1 VKGFAKVISY
11 DGRDPEGNSSLSADM
26 WSLYS
31 SENHYS
37 TKRTAS
43 YLMGTALTD
52 NCLRPLGPSEQ
63 YFWFSNQNSAK
74 HFVIAAEITG
84 DATIATWISAIAAA
98 QLRHPL
104 LRVSVECGPDG
115 PPCFREHANIPI
127 PLRIVPEENS
137 VTWTAE
143 MAKELAT
150 PILLNGAPLVR
161 ITVLRKSGGSTLL
174 LSMHHSIADGLSS
187 AFVIRDILEALSGK
201 PLQPLPLTEPQENL
215 CSAAAG
221 TPLPP
226 SAPVHPPATL
236 LRRDAGG
243 PTVQSLKLSREL
255 TMKLRT
261 HAREVGAT
269 VHGALV
275 AALTFAGR
283 QLSPDWLIHP
293 VRVMSPVDNRKL
305 LGLEDQCALSIV
317 FPTGAYASDSEERL
331 WDVARVVKDDLTPAR
346 TAEGLSTVFSGF
358 RQLMS
363 TSPNVA
369 QIAAFELQA
378 CACEGMMSNLGV
390 LLLETSF
397 GGFKLESL
405 WGPSVLVGV
414 EGEQMIGAA
423 TLNGAIHLLHS
434 SYTPMPKLLRTM
446 EATLEAMAR

>member
-1 VKGFAKVISY
+1 MT
-11 DGRDPEGNSSLSADM
+11 GRDSEGNSSLSADM

-31 SENHYS
+31 SENHSS
-37 TKRTAS
+37 TKGQKVIF
-43 YLMGTALTD
+43 MGTSLTG
-52 NCLRPLGPSEQ
+52 NCRRPLGPSEQ

-84 DATIATWISAIAAA
+84 DGTIATWIAAVAAA

-104 LRVSVECGPDG
+104 LRVSVESGPDG

-127 PLRIVPEENS
+127 PLRIVPEEAF
-137 VTWTAE
+137 TAWQQE

-150 PILLNGAPLVR
+150 PIPLSGAPLAR
-161 ITVLRKSGGSTLL
+161 ITLLRKSGGSTLL

-201 PLQPLPLTEPQENL
+201 FLQPLTLTEPQENL
-215 CSAAAG
+215 CSAAAE
-221 TPLPP
+221 PLPP
-226 SAPVHPPATL
+226 SAPVYPPATL

-243 PTVQSLKLSREL
+243 PTVQALKLSKEL

-275 AALTFAGR
+275 AAFTFAGR
-283 QLSPDWLIHP
+283 QLSSDWLTHP
-293 VRVMSPVDNRKL
+293 VRVVSPVNNRKL
-305 LGLEDQCALSIV
+305 LGLEDQCALSII
-317 FPTGAYASDSEERL
+317 FPTGAYAPDSTEHL
-331 WDVARVVKDDLTPAR
+331 WNVARTVKDELTPVR
-346 TAEGLSTVFSGF
+346 TAQGLSTVFSGF

-369 QIAAFELQA
+369 QIAAFELQV
-378 CACEGMMSNLGV
+378 CACEGMVSNLGI
-390 LLLETSF
+390 LPFETSF

-405 WGPSVLVGV
+405 WGPSVFVGI

-423 TLNGAIHLLHS
+423 TANGAIHLLHT
-434 SYTPMPKLLRTM
+434 SYSPIPKLLQTM
-446 EATLEAMAR
+446 EATLETMAR

>member
-1 VKGFAKVISY
+1 MT
-11 DGRDPEGNSSLSADM
+11 GRDSEKNYSLSADM

-31 SENHYS
+31 SKNHSS
-37 TKRTAS
+37 TKGQQVIF
-43 YLMGTALTD
+43 MGTSLTK

-104 LRVSVECGPDG
+104 LRISVECGPDG

-127 PLRIVPEENS
+127 PLRSVPEEEL
-137 VTWTAE
+137 TAWQVE

-150 PILLNGAPLVR
+150 PIPLSGAPLAR
-161 ITVLRKSGGSTLL
+161 ITLLRKSGGSTLL

-201 PLQPLPLTEPQENL
+201 HLQPLTLTEPQENL
-215 CSAAAG
+215 CSAAAE
-221 TPLPP
+221 PP
-226 SAPVHPPATL
+226 PSSAPVYPPATL

-243 PTVQSLKLSREL
+243 PTVQALKLSKEL

-275 AALTFAGR
+275 AAFTFAGR
-283 QLSPDWLIHP
+283 QLSSDWLAHP
-293 VRVMSPVDNRKL
+293 VRVVSPVNNRKL
-305 LGLEDQCALSIV
+305 LGLEDQCALSII
-317 FPTGAYASDSEERL
+317 FPTGAYAPDSTENL
-331 WDVARVVKDDLTPAR
+331 WNVARAVKDELTPVR
-346 TAEGLSTVFSGF
+346 TAQGLSTVFSGF

-369 QIAAFELQA
+369 QIAAFELQV
-378 CACEGMMSNLGV
+378 CACEGMVSNLGI
-390 LLLETSF
+390 LSFETSF

-405 WGPSVLVGV
+405 WGPSVFVGI
-414 EGEQMIGAA
+414 EGEQMIGVA
-423 TLNGAIHLLHS
+423 TLNGAIHLLHT
-434 SYTPMPKLLRTM
+434 SYTPIPKLLQTM
-446 EATLEAMAR
+446 EATLETMAR

>member
-1 VKGFAKVISY
+1 MNGS
-11 DGRDPEGNSSLSADM
+11 DPEGNSSLSADM

-31 SENHYS
+31 SDNHYS

-43 YLMGTALTD
+43 YLMGTALTG

-115 PPCFREHANIPI
+115 PLWFREHANIPI
-127 PLRIVPEENS
+127 PLRIVSEEECS
-137 VTWTAE
+137 AWQVE

-150 PILLNGAPLVR
+150 PIPLSGAPLAS
-161 ITVLRKSGGSTLL
+161 ITLLRKSGGSTLL
-174 LSMHHSIADGLSS
+174 LSMHHSIADGLSA

-201 PLQPLPLTEPQENL
+201 HLQPLTLTEPQENL
-215 CSAAAG
+215 CSAAAE
-221 TPLPP
+221 PPPP
-226 SAPVHPPATL
+226 SAPVYPPATL

-243 PTVQSLKLSREL
+243 PTVQALKLSKEL

-275 AALTFAGR
+275 AAFTFAGR
-283 QLSPDWLIHP
+283 QLSSDWLTHP
-293 VRVMSPVDNRKL
+293 VRVVSPVSNRKV
-305 LGLEDQCALSIV
+305 LGLEDQCALSII
-317 FPTGAYASDSEERL
+317 FPMGAYAPDSTENL
-331 WDVARVVKDDLTPAR
+331 WNVARAVKDELTPVR
-346 TAEGLSTVFSGF
+346 TAQGLSTVFSGF

-369 QIAAFELQA
+369 QIAAFELQV
-378 CACEGMMSNLGV
+378 CACEGMVSNLGV
-390 LLLETSF
+390 LPFETSF

-405 WGPSVLVGV
+405 WGPSVFIGI
-414 EGEQMIGAA
+414 EGEQMIGVA
-423 TLNGAIHLLHS
+423 TLNGAIHLLHT
-434 SYTPMPKLLRTM
+434 SYTPIPKVLQTM
-446 EATLEAMAR
+446 EATLETMAR

>member
-1 VKGFAKVISY
+1 
-11 DGRDPEGNSSLSADM
+11 
-26 WSLYS
+26 
-31 SENHYS
+31 
-37 TKRTAS
+37 
-43 YLMGTALTD
+43 
-52 NCLRPLGPSEQ
+52 
-63 YFWFSNQNSAK
+63 
-74 HFVIAAEITG
+74 
-84 DATIATWISAIAAA
+84 
-98 QLRHPL
+98 
-104 LRVSVECGPDG
+104 
-115 PPCFREHANIPI
+115 
-127 PLRIVPEENS
+127 
-137 VTWTAE
+137 

-150 PILLNGAPLVR
+150 PIPTSGVPLVR

-201 PLQPLPLTEPQENL
+201 PLQPLTLTDSQENL
-215 CSAAAG
+215 CSAVAG

-243 PTVQSLKLSREL
+243 PTVQGLKLSKEF
-255 TMKLRT
+255 TMKLRS
-261 HAREVGAT
+261 HARGVGAT

-283 QLSPDWLIHP
+283 QLSPDWLTHP

-305 LGLEDQCALSIV
+305 LGLEDQCALSII
-317 FPTGAYASDSEERL
+317 FPAGAYAPDSEERL
-331 WDVARVVKDDLTPAR
+331 WDVARVVKGDLTPTR

-378 CACEGMMSNLGV
+378 CACEGMVSNLGV
-390 LLLETSF
+390 LPFETSS
-397 GGFKLESL
+397 GSFKLESL
-405 WGPSVLVGV
+405 WGPSVFVGI

-423 TLNGAIHLLHS
+423 TLNGAIHLLHT
-434 SYTPMPKLLRTM
+434 SYTPISNLLQTM

>member
-1 VKGFAKVISY
+1 MK
-11 DGRDPEGNSSLSADM
+11 GRDPEGNSSLSADM

-127 PLRIVPEENS
+127 PLRIVPEEEFTLWQ
-137 VTWTAE
+137 VE

-150 PILLNGAPLVR
+150 PIPLSGAPLAR
-161 ITVLRKSGGSTLL
+161 ITLLRKSGGSTLL
-174 LSMHHSIADGLSS
+174 LSMHHSIADGLSA

-201 PLQPLPLTEPQENL
+201 HLQPLTLTEPQENL
-215 CSAAAG
+215 CSAAAE
-221 TPLPP
+221 PPPP
-226 SAPVHPPATL
+226 SAPVYPPATL

-243 PTVQSLKLSREL
+243 PTVQALKLSKEL

-275 AALTFAGR
+275 AAFTFAGR
-283 QLSPDWLIHP
+283 QLSSDWLTHP
-293 VRVMSPVDNRKL
+293 VRVVSPVNNRKL
-305 LGLEDQCALSIV
+305 LGLEDQCALSII
-317 FPTGAYASDSEERL
+317 FPLGAYAPDSTENL
-331 WDVARVVKDDLTPAR
+331 WNVARAVKDELTPVR
-346 TAEGLSTVFSGF
+346 TAQGLSTVFSGF

-369 QIAAFELQA
+369 QIAAFELQV
-378 CACEGMMSNLGV
+378 CACEGMVSNLGV
-390 LLLETSF
+390 LPFETSF

-405 WGPSVLVGV
+405 WGPSVFIGI
-414 EGEQMIGAA
+414 EGEPMIGVA
-423 TLNGAIHLLHS
+423 TLNGAIHLLHT
-434 SYTPMPKLLRTM
+434 SYTPIPKVLQTM
-446 EATLEAMAR
+446 EATLETMAR

>member
-1 VKGFAKVISY
+1 
-11 DGRDPEGNSSLSADM
+11 
-26 WSLYS
+26 
-31 SENHYS
+31 
-37 TKRTAS
+37 
-43 YLMGTALTD
+43 
-52 NCLRPLGPSEQ
+52 
-63 YFWFSNQNSAK
+63 
-74 HFVIAAEITG
+74 VIAGEIVG
-84 DATIATWISAIAAA
+84 EAKSEAWVSAIAAA

-104 LRVSVECGPDG
+104 LRVSVEQGPEG
-115 PPCFREHANIPI
+115 QPCFRQRANLPI
-127 PLRIVPEENS
+127 PLRIVPQTES
-137 VTWTAE
+137 AAWQVE

-150 PILLNGAPLVR
+150 PIPTSGVPLVR

-201 PLQPLPLTEPQENL
+201 PLQPLTLTDPQENL
-215 CSAAAG
+215 CSAVAG

-243 PTVQSLKLSREL
+243 PTVQDLKLSKEL
-255 TMKLRT
+255 TMKLRS

-283 QLSPDWLIHP
+283 KLSPDWLTHP

-305 LGLEDQCALSIV
+305 LGLEDQCALSII
-317 FPTGAYASDSEERL
+317 FPVGAYALDSEERL
-331 WDVARVVKDDLTPAR
+331 WDVAREVKNDLTPAR

-363 TSPNVA
+363 TSPDVA

-378 CACEGMMSNLGV
+378 CACEGMVSNLGV
-390 LLLETSF
+390 LPFETSS
-397 GGFKLESL
+397 GSFKLESL
-405 WGPSVLVGV
+405 WGPSVFVGI

-423 TLNGAIHLLHS
+423 TLNGAIHLLHT
-434 SYTPMPKLLRTM
+434 SYTPISNLLQTM
-446 EATLEAMAR
+446 EATLEAMAANVESRPTGVELEWRQRIGQ

>member
-1 VKGFAKVISY
+1 MN
-11 DGRDPEGNSSLSADM
+11 GRDPEGNSSLSADM

-127 PLRIVPEENS
+127 PLRIVPEEEFTLWQ
-137 VTWTAE
+137 VE

-150 PILLNGAPLVR
+150 PIPLSGAPLAR
-161 ITVLRKSGGSTLL
+161 ITLLRKSGGSTLL
-174 LSMHHSIADGLSS
+174 LSMHHSIADGLSA

-201 PLQPLPLTEPQENL
+201 HLQPLTLTEPQENL
-215 CSAAAG
+215 CSAAAE
-221 TPLPP
+221 PPPP
-226 SAPVHPPATL
+226 SAPVYPPATL

-243 PTVQSLKLSREL
+243 PTVQALKLSKEL

-275 AALTFAGR
+275 AAFTFAGR
-283 QLSPDWLIHP
+283 QLSSDWLTHP
-293 VRVMSPVDNRKL
+293 VRVVSPVNNRKL
-305 LGLEDQCALSIV
+305 LGLEDQCALSII
-317 FPTGAYASDSEERL
+317 FPLGAYAPDSTENL
-331 WDVARVVKDDLTPAR
+331 WNVARAVKDELTPVR
-346 TAEGLSTVFSGF
+346 TAQGLSTVFSGF

-369 QIAAFELQA
+369 QIAAFELQV
-378 CACEGMMSNLGV
+378 CACEGMVSNLGI
-390 LLLETSF
+390 LPFETSF
-397 GGFKLESL
+397 GGCKLESL
-405 WGPSVLVGV
+405 WGPSVFIGI
-414 EGEQMIGAA
+414 EGEPMIGVA
-423 TLNGAIHLLHS
+423 TLNGAIHLLHT
-434 SYTPMPKLLRTM
+434 SYTPIPKVLQTM
-446 EATLEAMAR
+446 EATLETMAR